1 MVKLTSVFGT
11 DGSPLSHLR
20 YLAIWVMSRNLGQL
34 VGGSINLSRNI
45 HNAKAGSVSLSTYL
59 IFLII
64 ECLGFPISFLI
75 SPANRVR
82 KSDGAE
88 IKLAPKLSWGE
99 EFRLLGQAIMMKR
112 NLLLGV
118 YFFYSYF
125 YGGVLGTY
133 LSTHFSVRARS
144 LSTLLV
150 PLGVI
155 IVVFLLGQLLDMQR
169 INQRRRAQLGLAV
182 VMVPTLAAFVWITIN
197 QAIYSRHPTGSLD
210 WTSSGWANAY
220 LPYYILQLTGYMCQT
235 YIYWLISCW
244 SSDVTANAR
253 QGGLFRAVEAA
264 GQAVS
269 YGLNSKVK
277 NLSITLGINFGLC
290 VLAIPGVI
298 IVAMSVPLYRSDA
311 KQVADG
317 QVEGTELERED
328 GDK

>member
-1 MVKLTSVFGT
+1 
-11 DGSPLSHLR
+11 
-20 YLAIWVMSRNLGQL
+20 MSRNLGQL

-64 ECLGFPISFLI
+64 ECLGFPISWLI
-75 SPANRVR
+75 SPASKVR
-82 KSDGAE
+82 KTNGHGV
-88 IKLAPKLSWGE
+88 KLAPKLSWGE

-155 IVVFLLGQLLDMQR
+155 VVVFLLGLLLDMQR
-169 INQRRRAQLGLAV
+169 INQRRRAQIGLAV
-182 VMVPTLAAFVWITIN
+182 VMVPTLAAFIWITIN

-290 VLAIPGVI
+290 VLAIPGVL

-311 KQVADG
+311 KQVAEG